1 MRLIFVICI
10 LFSSVTLAQT
20 QEPHSHS
27 SFVEKL
33 GRAFSAPLTDTMQAG
48 IPRWEAFKPRPRK
61 ECLAAA
67 NGTLDDDYKR
77 CRFGYEEYV
86 RYDSQGHRIVLN
98 SRALTRY

>member
-1 MRLIFVICI
+1 MK
-10 LFSSVTLAQT
+10 A
-20 QEPHSHS
+20 
-27 SFVEKL
+27 
-33 GRAFSAPLTDTMQAG
+33 
-48 IPRWEAFKPRPRK
+48 IPRIRDTPSTVSAGGINRAPDLRYMHSVQFGHAGADTRAPQPLKLCRKARPRK